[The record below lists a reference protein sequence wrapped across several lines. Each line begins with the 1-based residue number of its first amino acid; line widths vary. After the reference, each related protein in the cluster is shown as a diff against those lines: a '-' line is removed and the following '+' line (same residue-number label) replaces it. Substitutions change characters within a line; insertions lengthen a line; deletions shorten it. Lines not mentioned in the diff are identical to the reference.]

1 MKVEIDLSN
10 YVTRKL
16 TGVDTFDFAKKTN
29 LASLKFDVDKLG
41 IDNLKNVL
49 SDLIS
54 LKSKV
59 DKLSVYK
66 LEPAPVDLSKLS
78 DVLKNDIVKK
88 MNMMNRLKKL
98 MLFRLLI
105 PVI

>member
-41 IDNLKNVL
+41 IDNL
-49 SDLIS
+49 
-54 LKSKV
+54 
-59 DKLSVYK
+59 
-66 LEPAPVDLSKLS
+66 
-78 DVLKNDIVKK
+78 
-88 MNMMNRLKKL
+88 
-98 MLFRLLI
+98 
-105 PVI
+105 